1 MTLPTHTFGSPAH
14 LMQRTFSRRDLIP
27 LEPDALW
34 KITWG
39 AVRTLTWNEEGSP
52 TTLGYWGPG
61 DVVGQPLSRIEP
73 YQIECL
79 TSVEVSYIPVH
90 QCYQVLDAIFL
101 HIQQVEELLSI
112 VRNER
117 MQCRLQQL
125 LAWLAHKFG
134 RQVNSGQLID
144 LQLTHQAIAEAVG
157 TTRVTVTRLLN
168 RFEREG
174 VISRPKRHFIVLR
187 DRRCASAAHYAPAAN
202 SVKHPL

>member
-1 MTLPTHTFGSPAH
+1 MPCGKLRGEQS
-14 LMQRTFSRRDLIP
+14 
-27 LEPDALW
+27 E
-34 KITWG
+34 G
-39 AVRTLTWNEEGSP
+39 GSP

-61 DVVGQPLSRIEP
+61 DVVGQPLSRIQP
-73 YQIECL
+73 YQVECL

-90 QCYQVLDAIFL
+90 QYYQALDAIFS

-117 MQCRLQQL
+117 IHCRLQQL
-125 LAWLAHKFG
+125 LAWLARKFG

-144 LQLTHQAIAEAVG
+144 LLLTLQAIAEAVG

-168 RFEREG
+168 QFEREG

-187 DRRCASAAHYAPAAN
+187 DGRWGLRSTGALVRMHQQQTD
-202 SVKHPL
+202 

>member
-1 MTLPTHTFGSPAH
+1 MTLAIPTIGSSAN

-61 DVVGQPLSRIEP
+61 DVVGQPLSRIQP

-79 TSVEVSYIPVH
+79 SSVEVSYIPVH
-90 QCYQVLDAIFL
+90 QYYQALDAIFV

-117 MQCRLQQL
+117 IHSRLQQL
-125 LAWLAHKFG
+125 LAWLAQKFG

-168 RFEREG
+168 QFEREG

-187 DRRCASAAHYAPAAN
+187 DDRWGLRSTG
-202 SVKHPL
+202 V